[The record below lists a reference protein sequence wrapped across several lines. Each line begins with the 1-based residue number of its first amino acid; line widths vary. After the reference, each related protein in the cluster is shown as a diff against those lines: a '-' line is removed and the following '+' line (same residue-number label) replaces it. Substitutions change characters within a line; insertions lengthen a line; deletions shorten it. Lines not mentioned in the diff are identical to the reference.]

1 MIQLGSTA
9 NFITLMNGKAM
20 DIREASLD
28 NGAEV
33 IAFDKHGGENQM
45 FFVDQEIGWIINVFS
60 RKAITYDHRSKKLV
74 QQSYC
79 SGTNQQWLFEP
90 YQSGY
95 IIRSSENG
103 EDVIT
108 YDPSARSLVL
118 KPFTSEDNQLWII
131 V

>member
-1 MIQLGSTA
+1 MQVRTTA
-9 NFITLMNGKAM
+9 NFLALSSGKVF
-20 DIREASLD
+20 DIRGASD
-28 NGAEV
+28 KEGVDV